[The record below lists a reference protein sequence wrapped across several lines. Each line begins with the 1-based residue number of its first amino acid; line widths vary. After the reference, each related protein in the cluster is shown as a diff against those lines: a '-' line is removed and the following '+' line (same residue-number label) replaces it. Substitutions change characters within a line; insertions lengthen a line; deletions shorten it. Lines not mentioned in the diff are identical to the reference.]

1 MDDVLIYLASTV
13 GGEPRVGMQ
22 PIWIVPYESIRKRP
36 DGGYDAELLGA
47 NEAARQGFPGALVIW
62 LAMRFA
68 VKHAEIDEVFRAG
81 MEVFG
86 PDHELI
92 HERAG
97 PVRAFGGCL
106 ESPTTFSW

>member
-22 PIWIVPYESIRKRP
+22 PIWIVPYESMSKRP
-36 DGGYDAELLGA
+36 DGGCDAEFLGA
-47 NEAARQGFPGALVIW
+47 NEAAHQGFPGALVIW

-81 MEVFG
+81 MEAFG

-92 HERAG
+92 DQRAG
-97 PVRAFGGCL
+97 PVRAFGGYL
-106 ESPTTFSW
+106 KSSTTFSW